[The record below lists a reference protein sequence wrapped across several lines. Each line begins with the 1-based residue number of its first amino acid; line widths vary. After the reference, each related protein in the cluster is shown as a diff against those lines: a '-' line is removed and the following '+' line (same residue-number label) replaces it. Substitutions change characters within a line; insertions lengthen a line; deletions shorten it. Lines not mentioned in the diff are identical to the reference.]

1 MARSHHVLS
10 VCPSRPA
17 RPQRIAHSCRWHP
30 THSPPPTTAHVR
42 AHVHAGQNGG
52 YGYIKLYTNK
62 SARSGGP
69 VAGPDPTVRRKPPAP
84 SRTSIHSMHI
94 PGRWAP
100 SCYPSCPLLIA
111 SLGSFLSPL
120 FPCGSRRQGLVRG
133 ERGLSVCGARRRRR
147 RRRRST
153 IPGVVSLPPALFDW
167 YAPESLC
174 FLPVLNFELLPRR
187 TLRRI
192 SIRFAI

>member
-10 VCPSRPA
+10 VCPSPSSNPA
-17 RPQRIAHSCRWHP
+17 NRTQLSLTPHAQP
-30 THSPPPTTAHVR
+30 TTPPTTAHVR

-120 FPCGSRRQGLVRG
+120 LPCGSRRQGLVRG

-147 RRRRST
+147 RSR
-153 IPGVVSLPPALFDW
+153 IPGVV
-167 YAPESLC
+167 
-174 FLPVLNFELLPRR
+174 
-187 TLRRI
+187 I
-192 SIRFAI
+192 SPSGAI